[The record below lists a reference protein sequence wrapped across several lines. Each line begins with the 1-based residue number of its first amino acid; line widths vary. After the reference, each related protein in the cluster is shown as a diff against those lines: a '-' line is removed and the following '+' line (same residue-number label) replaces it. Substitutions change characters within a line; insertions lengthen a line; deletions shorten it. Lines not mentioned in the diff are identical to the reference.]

1 VGLLEKIASEC
12 LKSGKSYI
20 HLRIYTSYLQ
30 AKKTHNMKLTR
41 ARIQNYRSIID
52 TGEFEIEKLKTIMV
66 GPNEAGK
73 TVILRALQQLNK
85 PSDVAGFDVLRDYP
99 RSLYNDIS
107 TKKILPK
114 DVTVVTGHYSLEES
128 DMELIPDEFKSC
140 TYKKYKN
147 IDNQLYH
154 SLENAP
160 AKIYYKDIKNDLT
173 RLLSHLD
180 KQYKIENQEADE
192 LKIPSELI
200 KPIISSWS
208 DYTSLSDE
216 NETKIISFLEKNYAL
231 VEEGNTKEENRY
243 STLIEQIKFNSKRN
257 EVLAIL
263 AKREPVFI
271 LFNNYFKVKPSVHLD
286 HLAKRTEQ
294 NLLDD
299 DYYDYGNL
307 CLLKLLGFT
316 ARELSDLG
324 NTVSPNQSDR
334 GALQIYKDKLDSR
347 SYQLNAASVRLTEE
361 IRKVWMPNP
370 DRPEADKL
378 KVTADGQYLKVVV
391 EDDIG
396 VDIELDQRS
405 EGFQWL
411 VSFFVV
417 FFAEAMDKHK
427 NAILLL
433 DEPGMSLHGLKQR
446 DFRETISRL
455 AETNQTIYTTHSPFL
470 VGPDELDFVKVVEM
484 KNRKEGTKVHT
495 TISSSDPAGLLPL
508 QEALG
513 YDLAQSLFSQQ
524 RNLILEGITDYWYLD
539 ATANLLRESKDEIL
553 NDKIALVFAN
563 SAGKVVY
570 YATIL
575 YAHKLKVAALLD
587 SDSAG
592 DQAAQQENLVH
603 TLGNK
608 NILRTKDFVE
618 NVPKAEIE
626 DLLRE
631 TLIEIVKLEYGV
643 DTKTTSD
650 SQPNR
655 PIIDIFSVEVPDFS
669 KYKLAKMYIKW
680 TKENEAKKLK
690 PTELANWKKLIQQV
704 NKSLK

>member
-1 VGLLEKIASEC
+1 
-12 LKSGKSYI
+12 
-20 HLRIYTSYLQ
+20 
-30 AKKTHNMKLTR
+30 MKLTK
-41 ARIQNYRSIID
+41 ARVQNYRSIID
-52 TGEFEIEKLKTIMV
+52 TGEFDIEELKTILV

-73 TVILRALQQLNK
+73 TVLLKALQQLNK
-85 PSDVAGFDVLRDYP
+85 PSDVLGFEVLRDYP
-99 RSLYNDIS
+99 RSKFNDID
-107 TKKILPK
+107 TGKVDPK
-114 DVTVVTGHYSLEES
+114 NVTVVTGYFELEDS
-128 DMELIPDEFKSC
+128 DKEEIPEQFRNCK
-140 TYKKYKN
+140 YKFYKN
-147 IDNQLYH
+147 IDNSTYH
-154 SLENAP
+154 SLIDAP
-160 AKIYYKDIKNDLT
+160 NRINFKDIKSDLS
-173 RLLSHLD
+173 RLIAHLD
-180 KQYKIENQEADE
+180 KQYSIEYPEE
-192 LKIPSELI
+192 ETKKPSILI
-200 KPIISSWS
+200 KPIIDTFEDS
-208 DYTSLSDE
+208 TILTDE
-216 NETKIISFLEKNYAL
+216 NCKNLKPFIEKNYAL
-231 VEEGNTKEENRY
+231 IEEGNEKEESRY
-243 STLIEQIKFNSKRN
+243 EKLVEQIGFNSKYQL
-257 EVLAIL
+257 VLDTL
-263 AKREPVFI
+263 SKLKPVFI
-271 LFNNYFKVKPSVHLD
+271 LFNNYFKVKPSVHLE
-286 HLAKRTEQ
+286 HLATRTEQ
-294 NLLDD
+294 KLLDD
-299 DYYDYGNL
+299 QYYDYGNL

-316 ARELSDLG
+316 ARELSALG
-324 NTVSPNQSDR
+324 KTQSPDINKPD
-334 GALQIYKDKLDSR
+334 ALKDYKDKLDTR
-347 SYQLNAASVRLTEE
+347 SYKLNAASVRLTEE
-361 IRKVWMPNP
+361 IKKVWMPNP

-427 NAILLL
+427 NAVLLL

-446 DFRETISRL
+446 DFRDTITRL
-455 AETNQTIYTTHSPFL
+455 AEHNQTIYTTHSPFL
-470 VGPDELDFVKVVEM
+470 VGPDELDLVRVVEL

-524 RNLILEGITDYWYLD
+524 RNLILEGITDYWYVD
-539 ATANLLRESKDEIL
+539 ATANLLRESKDENL

-575 YAHKLKVAALLD
+575 FAHNLKVAALLD

-608 NILRTKDFVE
+608 NILRTKDFVD

-631 TLIEIVKLEYGV
+631 TLIGIVKKEYGV
-643 DTKTTSD
+643 DTKATSN

-655 PIIDIFSVEVPDFS
+655 PIIDIFSAEVPDFS

-680 TKENEAKKLK
+680 TRENEANKLK

-704 NKSLK
+704 NKALK

>member
-1 VGLLEKIASEC
+1 
-12 LKSGKSYI
+12 
-20 HLRIYTSYLQ
+20 
-30 AKKTHNMKLTR
+30 MKLTK

-52 TGEFEIEKLKTIMV
+52 TGEFEIEKLKTILV

-73 TVILRALQQLNK
+73 TVLLKALQQLNQ
-85 PSDVAGFDVLRDYP
+85 PSDVLGFEVLRDYP
-99 RSLYNDIS
+99 RSKFNDID
-107 TKKILPK
+107 TGKVDPK
-114 DVTVVTGHYSLEES
+114 NVTVVTGYFELEDS
-128 DMELIPDEFKSC
+128 DKAEIPEEFRNCK
-140 TYKKYKN
+140 YKFYKN
-147 IDNQLYH
+147 IDNSTYHTLIDAPNQL
-154 SLENAP
+154 NF
-160 AKIYYKDIKNDLT
+160 KDIKSDLS
-173 RLLSHLD
+173 RLIAHLD
-180 KQYKIENQEADE
+180 KQYSIENPEE
-192 LKIPSELI
+192 EIKKPSILI
-200 KPIISSWS
+200 KPITDNFEDSTALSPENCK
-208 DYTSLSDE
+208 SL
-216 NETKIISFLEKNYAL
+216 KSFLENNYAL
-231 VEEGNTKEENRY
+231 VEEDNEKEESRY
-243 STLIEQIKFNSKRN
+243 EKLIEQIDFNSKY
-257 EVLAIL
+257 EGVLTTL
-263 AKREPVFI
+263 SKRKPVFI
-271 LFNNYFKVKPSVHLD
+271 LFNNYFKVKPSVHLE
-286 HLAKRTEQ
+286 HLATRTEQ
-294 NLLDD
+294 KLLDD
-299 DYYDYGNL
+299 QYYDYGNL

-316 ARELSDLG
+316 ARELSNLG
-324 NTVSPNQSDR
+324 KTQSPDINNPD
-334 GALQIYKDKLDSR
+334 ALKVYKDKLDTR
-347 SYQLNAASVRLTEE
+347 SYKLNAASVRLTEE
-361 IRKVWMPNP
+361 IKKVWMPNP

-446 DFRETISRL
+446 DFRDTITRL
-455 AETNQTIYTTHSPFL
+455 AEHNQTIYTTHSPFL
-470 VGPDELDFVKVVEM
+470 VGPDELDLVRVVEL

-524 RNLILEGITDYWYLD
+524 RNLILEGITDYWYVD
-539 ATANLLRESKDEIL
+539 ATANLLRESKDEDL

-575 YAHKLKVAALLD
+575 FAHNLKVAALLD

-608 NILRTKDFVE
+608 NILRTKDFVDDI
-618 NVPKAEIE
+618 PKAEIE

-631 TLIEIVKLEYGV
+631 TLIGIVKKEYGV
-643 DTKTTSD
+643 DTKGTSD

-655 PIIDIFSVEVPDFS
+655 PIIDIFSAEVPDFS

-680 TKENEAKKLK
+680 TRENEANKLK
-690 PTELANWKKLIQQV
+690 PTELTNWKKLIKQV
-704 NKSLK
+704 NKALK

>member
-1 VGLLEKIASEC
+1 MRLIK
-12 LKSGKSYI
+12 
-20 HLRIYTSYLQ
+20 
-30 AKKTHNMKLTR
+30 
-41 ARIQNYRSIID
+41 ARVQNYRSIID
-52 TGEFEIEKLKTIMV
+52 SGEFEIENLKTIMV

-73 TVILRALQQLNK
+73 TVLLKALQQLNK
-85 PSDVAGFDVLRDYP
+85 PADVQGFEVLRDYP
-99 RSLYNDIS
+99 RSKFNDID
-107 TKKILPK
+107 TGKVDPK
-114 DVTVVTGHYSLEES
+114 NVTVVTGYFELEDS
-128 DMELIPDEFKSC
+128 DKAEIPEEFRNCK
-140 TYKKYKN
+140 YKFYKN
-147 IDNQLYH
+147 IDNSTYH
-154 SLENAP
+154 NLIDAP
-160 AKIYYKDIKNDLT
+160 NRLNFKDIKSDLS
-173 RLLSHLD
+173 RLIAHLD
-180 KQYKIENQEADE
+180 KQYSIENPEE
-192 LKIPSELI
+192 ETKKPSILI
-200 KPIISSWS
+200 KPITDTFEDSTTLS
-208 DYTSLSDE
+208 TENCKSL
-216 NETKIISFLEKNYAL
+216 KSFLEKNYAL
-231 VEEGNTKEENRY
+231 VEEGNEKEESRY
-243 STLIEQIKFNSKRN
+243 EKLIEQIDFNSKY
-257 EVLAIL
+257 EQVLATL
-263 AKREPVFI
+263 SKRKPVFI
-271 LFNNYFKVKPSVHLD
+271 LFNNYFKVKPSVHLE
-286 HLAKRTEQ
+286 HLATRTEQ
-294 NLLDD
+294 KLLDD
-299 DYYDYGNL
+299 QYYDYGNL

-316 ARELSDLG
+316 ARELSNLG
-324 NTVSPNQSDR
+324 KTQSPDINNPD
-334 GALQIYKDKLDSR
+334 ALKVYKDKLDTR
-347 SYQLNAASVRLTEE
+347 SYKLNAASVRLTEE
-361 IRKVWMPNP
+361 IKKVWMPNP

-446 DFRETISRL
+446 DFRDTITRL
-455 AETNQTIYTTHSPFL
+455 AEHNQTIYTTHSPFL
-470 VGPDELDFVKVVEM
+470 VGPDELDLVRVVEL

-539 ATANLLRESKDEIL
+539 ASAQLLSDAGIESL

-575 YAHKLKVAALLD
+575 FAHNLKVAALLD
-587 SDSAG
+587 SDAAG

-608 NILRTKDFVE
+608 NILRTKDFVSG
-618 NVPKAEIE
+618 VAKAEIE

-631 TLIEIVKLEYGV
+631 TLVKVVKDEYGV
-643 DTKTTSD
+643 DLSAKVT

-655 PIIDIFSVEVPDFS
+655 PIIDIFASEVTNFS
-669 KYKLAKMYIKW
+669 KYKLAKAFVRW
-680 TKENEAKKLK
+680 TRNHEAKDLTADEQKNLK
-690 PTELANWKKLIQQV
+690 NLVQQI
-704 NKSLK
+704 NKALK